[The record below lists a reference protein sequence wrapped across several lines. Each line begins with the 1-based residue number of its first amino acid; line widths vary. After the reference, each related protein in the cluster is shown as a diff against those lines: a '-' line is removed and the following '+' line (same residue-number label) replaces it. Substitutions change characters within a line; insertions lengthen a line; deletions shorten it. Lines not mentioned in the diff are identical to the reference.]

1 MSKESKVGILAAV
14 AITILILGYNFM
26 RGKNVFTSTQKYY
39 AVYENL
45 DNLLPSNPVLINGY
59 RVGQVYA
66 VQLNENT
73 RKPSISISLPKRIKI
88 PNNSI
93 LKIINLDMIGTKAV
107 EIVFGDSKTYAQN
120 GDTLSGE
127 IQASLSAIL
136 DPLTKKVNSI
146 LGEVDSSLNAED
158 ISGAVAELGE
168 TLKAYKETAG
178 RLNNL
183 LAASDPKINATLN
196 NLEKMSTDLKG
207 LSPQIDG
214 ILKDIDK
221 TVANI
226 SKADFEKLTSSI
238 QTTLDDVK
246 KIAAAINESKGSAG
260 LLVNSTEVH
269 DKLESSLKQL
279 ESLLIDIE
287 KNPRRYTGITER
299 QRKKGDKMKE

>member
-73 RKPSISISLPKRIKI
+73 RKPSISISLPKRIKV

-120 GDTLSGE
+120 GDTLAGE

-207 LSPQIDG
+207 LSPKIDG

-246 KIAAAINESKGSAG
+246 KITAAINESKGSAG

>member
-73 RKPSISISLPKRIKI
+73 RKPSISISLPKRIKV

-120 GDTLSGE
+120 GDTLAGE

-246 KIAAAINESKGSAG
+246 KITAAINESKGSAG

>member
-66 VQLNENT
+66 VQLNENN
-73 RKPSISISLPKRIKI
+73 RKPSISISLPKRIKV
-88 PNNSI
+88 PNNSV

-120 GDTLSGE
+120 GDTLAGE

-136 DPLTKKVNSI
+136 DPLTKKINSI

-158 ISGAVAELGE
+158 ISGAVVELGE

-183 LAASDPKINATLN
+183 LAASDPKISATLN
-196 NLEKMSTDLKG
+196 NLEKMSNDLKG

-246 KIAAAINESKGSAG
+246 KITAAINESKGSAG

-279 ESLLIDIE
+279 ESLLTDIE

>member
-196 NLEKMSTDLKG
+196 NLEKMSKDLKG
-207 LSPQIDG
+207 LSPKIDG
-214 ILKDIDK
+214 ILKDINK

>member
-66 VQLNENT
+66 VQLNENS

-107 EIVFGDSKTYAQN
+107 EIVFGDSKAYAQN
-120 GDTLSGE
+120 GDTLAGE

-246 KIAAAINESKGSAG
+246 KITAAINESKGSAG

-279 ESLLIDIE
+279 EALLIDIE